1 MSSFIVFRILCVNLS
16 LGFKN
21 LNLYNIFK
29 ITSRHK
35 YLVNGNAYEIVVAQ
49 LNKSA
54 ENEINTQTGFCKI
67 HCLCKIN
74 KKKTNIQVL
83 KFVRLNKM
91 AVFLGNG
98 ILCNVFGAVA
108 LRDKKSAVTVTLA
121 SRISYVFVSF
131 WPYLLLLKLEQCQ
144 LLCAS
149 SAARPVKSAAV

>member
-35 YLVNGNAYEIVVAQ
+35 YLVNGNAYEIVAAQ
-49 LNKSA
+49 LNKPA

-91 AVFLGNG
+91 AVFLGT
-98 ILCNVFGAVA
+98 VFFATYLEPSHCVI
-108 LRDKKSAVTVTLA
+108 KKVQ
-121 SRISYVFVSF
+121 SRSHWRAEFHTFLFPFGHIY
-131 WPYLLLLKLEQCQ
+131 YC
-144 LLCAS
+144 
-149 SAARPVKSAAV
+149 

>member
-74 KKKTNIQVL
+74 KKKN
-83 KFVRLNKM
+83 KHPSFKVRKIEQNGG
-91 AVFLGNG
+91 FLGKRYSLQR
-98 ILCNVFGAVA
+98 IW
-108 LRDKKSAVTVTLA
+108 
-121 SRISYVFVSF
+121 SRRT
-131 WPYLLLLKLEQCQ
+131 
-144 LLCAS
+144 A
-149 SAARPVKSAAV
+149 